1 MSSTPA
7 TVTITDAKIQSA
19 LDPKLSV
26 DESLNILLEASE
38 IKSGQAVA
46 ILDGSAYGIDGIK
59 GVAKGPA
66 GKSGFINVELPNK
79 TQVPIPANLLLP
91 V

>member
-1 MSSTPA
+1 MSSPT
-7 TVTITDAKIQSA
+7 TLLTDAKIQSA
-19 LDPKLSV
+19 LDPKLSIE
-26 DESLNILLEASE
+26 ESLNILLEASE

-46 ILDGSAYGIDGIK
+46 VLDGTAYGIDGIK
-59 GVAKGPA
+59 GIAKGPA

-79 TQVPIPANLLLP
+79 SIVPIQANLLLP